1 MGLYFPDPE
10 PSPPSRVAIA
20 RHAAGKLLRLDAE
33 FIEAC
38 RQRDGEWLSQHLSED
53 FRGVLRDGALVDRD
67 GFIAATVAAQQ
78 VDAGSVEDATVR
90 FEGDTALV
98 HSSSG
103 SGDIRE
109 RATDIWVGRDGRWQL
124 LALQRT
130 AMAGYCSV
138 VSVSDSGVSSGQV
151 LSGNP

>member
-10 PSPPSRVAIA
+10 PSRPFPAAAVV
-20 RHAAGKLLRLDAE
+20 RHSAGKLLRLDAE
-33 FIEAC
+33 FGEAC
-38 RQRDGEWLSQHLSED
+38 RQRDGEWLSLHLSED

-67 GFIAATVAAQQ
+67 GFIAGTVAARQL
-78 VDAGSVEDATVR
+78 DAGSVEDATVR

-98 HSSSG
+98 HSSSR

-130 AMAGYCSV
+130 A
-138 VSVSDSGVSSGQV
+138 VSG
-151 LSGNP
+151 

>member
-10 PSPPSRVAIA
+10 PSRPSPATIA
-20 RHAAGKLLRLDAE
+20 RHSAGKLLRLDAE
-33 FIEAC
+33 FTEAC
-38 RQRDGEWLSQHLSED
+38 RQRNGDWLSRHLSED
-53 FRGVLRDGALVDRD
+53 FRAVLRDGALLDRD
-67 GFIAATVAAQQ
+67 GFIAGTVAAQHI
-78 VDAGSVEDATVR
+78 DAGPVEDATVR

-98 HSSSG
+98 HSSAR

-130 AMAGYCSV
+130 AVAG
-138 VSVSDSGVSSGQV
+138 
-151 LSGNP
+151 

>member
-10 PSPPSRVAIA
+10 PSRPSAAAIA
-20 RHAAGKLLRLDAE
+20 RHSASKLLRLDAE
-33 FIEAC
+33 FAEAC
-38 RQRDGEWLSQHLSED
+38 RRRDGDWLARHLSDD

-67 GFIAATVAAQQ
+67 AFIAGAVAAQNI
-78 VDAGSVEDATVR
+78 DAGPVGDATVR

-98 HSSSG
+98 HSCSASG
-103 SGDIRE
+103 AIRE

-130 AMAGYCSV
+130 AVAG
-138 VSVSDSGVSSGQV
+138 
-151 LSGNP
+151 